1 MDIFSRDK
9 QYIANTYKR
18 FPLAI
23 ESGKGSVLSGTDS
36 KEYIDLSSG
45 IAVNIFG
52 ACDEVWQ
59 QAVAQQTQRIAHASN
74 LYYTQPQVE
83 LAELLCKKTG
93 MKKVFF
99 GNSGAE
105 ANECAIKTARK
116 YSFDKYGEGRSKIV
130 TLRNGFHGRTI
141 ATLSAT
147 GQDAMHKYFDPFLE
161 GFDYAHPNDIDDTLS
176 RMTDDCAGVGSGVG
190 MGVGAGSCAG
200 DAVGAGVG
208 LPPNALI
215 GSMNMT
221 YAKRRPTSTIAAST
235 VTRAIFNMVFTREAG
250 FFTFLFS
257 IATVYHTC
265 GISGMEKKSR
275 WEKKGA
281 PARLSQGA

>member
-1 MDIFSRDK
+1 M
-9 QYIANTYKR
+9 
-18 FPLAI
+18 
-23 ESGKGSVLSGTDS
+23 G
-36 KEYIDLSSG
+36 
-45 IAVNIFG
+45 
-52 ACDEVWQ
+52 
-59 QAVAQQTQRIAHASN
+59 
-74 LYYTQPQVE
+74 
-83 LAELLCKKTG
+83 
-93 MKKVFF
+93 
-99 GNSGAE
+99 
-105 ANECAIKTARK
+105 
-116 YSFDKYGEGRSKIV
+116 
-130 TLRNGFHGRTI
+130 
-141 ATLSAT
+141 
-147 GQDAMHKYFDPFLE
+147 
-161 GFDYAHPNDIDDTLS
+161 
-176 RMTDDCAGVGSGVG
+176 AGVGSGVG
-190 MGVGAGSCAG
+190 SGVGVGVGSCVGIAVGAATVGAGVGSGVGVGAGSCVG

-250 FFTFLFS
+250 FFAFLFS